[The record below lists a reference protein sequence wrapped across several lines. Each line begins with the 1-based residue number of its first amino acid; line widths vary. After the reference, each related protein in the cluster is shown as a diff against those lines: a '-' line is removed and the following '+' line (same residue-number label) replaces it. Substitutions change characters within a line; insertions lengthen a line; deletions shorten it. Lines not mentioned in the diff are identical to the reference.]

1 MRIGCR
7 TQMILNFQFSFFK
20 IFNFTMKKLISLL
33 FFTLCLLVA
42 IAQRPGDIVI
52 LYENDVH
59 CAIDGYPVIAGLRDS
74 LQRMGC
80 HVAVVSAGDFS
91 SGGSIGAASKG
102 EFVIRMMNAVGY
114 DAVCLGNH
122 EFDFGFDQ
130 LLTMEDMLSA
140 PMLCCN
146 LVSNAQVGSQVP
158 FTAFVLRNLGGMT
171 VAFVGVT
178 TPTTMYTSNP
188 ASFKDEAGNYI
199 YNFSPATLAATVQR
213 SVDAARAA
221 GAQFVVLLS
230 HLGDSDGVPTSVRV
244 VSQLTGV
251 DAVFDGHDHHII
263 PCRKVPDL
271 KGRLVPLTST
281 GNLFQKLGMMTISS
295 HPDAKQP
302 ISFKLFSTDSLGR
315 KGCISQPVADT
326 VRVIKETFDAM
337 GSRVVATS
345 NVPLIAEEGDI
356 RVCRLRETNLGD
368 LISDAYRIL
377 MGADIGWVNSGSIR
391 ANIPVGPITH
401 NMLFAVSPYDN
412 KICVVRTT
420 GQELLDALETAVRE
434 YPKAEGCFAQV
445 SGLTFTFDP
454 AIPSGV
460 LLDSNGT
467 FQRVEGRRRVSN
479 VMVGGEPLDV
489 NKHYT
494 IASNDYV
501 LLKGGDAIRFAQAE
515 LLPTVPVSDLQVLEN
530 YLLNNLHGIVGAPYD
545 KPQGRISQV
554 DPTTKIKQNK
564 LGGTADPSDLYLGVR
579 SAQDATNGNDKPTVA
594 PKE

>member
-1 MRIGCR
+1 
-7 TQMILNFQFSFFK
+7 
-20 IFNFTMKKLISLL
+20 MKKLISLL

-146 LVSNAQVGSQVP
+146 LVSNTQAGNQVP

-251 DAVFDGHDHHII
+251 DAVLDGHDHHII
-263 PCRKVPDL
+263 PCRMIPDQ

-281 GNLFQKLGMMTISS
+281 GTLFQKLGMMTISS

-302 ISFKLFSTDSLGR
+302 IAFKLFSTDSLGR
-315 KGCISQPVADT
+315 KGCISQSVADT

-337 GSRVVATS
+337 GGRVVATT
-345 NVPLIAEEGDI
+345 NVQLIAEEGDI

-368 LISDAYRIL
+368 LISDAYRTL
-377 MGADIGWVNSGSIR
+377 MGTDIGWINSGSIR

-401 NMLFAVSPYDN
+401 NQLFAVTPYN
-412 KICVVRTT
+412 NTICVIRTT
-420 GQELLDALETAVRE
+420 GKDILDALETAVRE

-445 SGLTFTFDP
+445 SGLSFTFDP
-454 AIPSGV
+454 SVPSSV
-460 LLDSNGT
+460 VLDSNGT
-467 FQRVEGRRRVSN
+467 FLRVDGPYRVSN
-479 VMVGGEPLDV
+479 VQVGGKPLDLQQY
-489 NKHYT
+489 YT
-494 IASNDYV
+494 IASSDYV
-501 LLKGGDAIRFAQAE
+501 LLKGGDAIRFPNAKQ
-515 LLPTVPVSDLQVLEN
+515 LPTDPVSDLQVFEN
-530 YLLNNLHGIVGAPYD
+530 YLLNNLHGIIDSTYEH
-545 KPQGRISQV
+545 PQGRIV
-554 DPTTKIKQNK
+554 NTMVRNKPKIKQVNSIK
-564 LGGTADPSDLYLGVR
+564 SSIILPKTVPTDEFSGVTTNPDR
-579 SAQDATNGNDKPTVA
+579 STSGQPTVA
-594 PKE
+594 PRK

>member
-1 MRIGCR
+1 
-7 TQMILNFQFSFFK
+7 
-20 IFNFTMKKLISLL
+20 MKRLISLL
-33 FFTLCLLVA
+33 VFTLCLFVSN
-42 IAQRPGDIVI
+42 AQRPGDIVI

-80 HVAVVSAGDFS
+80 DVAVVSAGDFS

-102 EFVIRMMNAVGY
+102 EFVIRMMNAVDY

-146 LVSNAQVGSQVP
+146 LISNTQAGNQVP

-251 DAVFDGHDHHII
+251 DAVLDGHDHHII
-263 PCRKVPDL
+263 PCRMVPDQ

-281 GNLFQKLGMMTISS
+281 GTLFQ
-295 HPDAKQP
+295 
-302 ISFKLFSTDSLGR
+302 
-315 KGCISQPVADT
+315 
-326 VRVIKETFDAM
+326 
-337 GSRVVATS
+337 
-345 NVPLIAEEGDI
+345 
-356 RVCRLRETNLGD
+356 
-368 LISDAYRIL
+368 
-377 MGADIGWVNSGSIR
+377 
-391 ANIPVGPITH
+391 
-401 NMLFAVSPYDN
+401 
-412 KICVVRTT
+412 
-420 GQELLDALETAVRE
+420 
-434 YPKAEGCFAQV
+434 
-445 SGLTFTFDP
+445 
-454 AIPSGV
+454 
-460 LLDSNGT
+460 
-467 FQRVEGRRRVSN
+467 
-479 VMVGGEPLDV
+479 
-489 NKHYT
+489 
-494 IASNDYV
+494 
-501 LLKGGDAIRFAQAE
+501 
-515 LLPTVPVSDLQVLEN
+515 
-530 YLLNNLHGIVGAPYD
+530 
-545 KPQGRISQV
+545 
-554 DPTTKIKQNK
+554 
-564 LGGTADPSDLYLGVR
+564 
-579 SAQDATNGNDKPTVA
+579 
-594 PKE
+594 